1 MNMNIEKKDAKYVK
15 ALEFVFTKNVENF
28 ATTQNAMA
36 DLLFVAFRVAIKF
49 FAKSTGATA

>member
-1 MNMNIEKKDAKYVK
+1 VVE
-15 ALEFVFTKNVENF
+15 LEFVFTKNVENF